1 MKSSLFAI
9 QYKFIKYQMLL
20 MTLAVAL
27 QRSPMMRIIVTLE
40 KAIKAPIARMIQ
52 YSTAAVAAIGTQQ
65 AVTGATTFTS
75 SPSSPTTATVGT
87 QFNLVFAVTGAPS
100 AVGSW
105 RVKGDIPPGVT
116 IPGLNGSTLNVK
128 IGMMT
133 GTPTTPGTYNLTVQA
148 FEKSNLNGDTNEK
161 KYPISITVEGDA
173 LPPETIFTATPSA
186 NIGGQVAT
194 PLSQSFSISG
204 INAASW
210 KITGGLPAGLTLKGP
225 SGQTQQGNILNA
237 PSGQITGTPT
247 ESGVFN
253 ISLEAYDQA
262 NLAGITD
269 EKQHALTLTIGAEP
283 LPPETIFTATPSPN
297 IGGQVAKPLSQSFSI
312 NGISAASWKVTGG
325 LPAGLTLKGP
335 SGQTQQ
341 GNILNAPSGLITGTP
356 TESGVF
362 NISLEAYD
370 KANLAGITDEKQHAL
385 TLTIEAEPL
394 PPETT
399 FAATPSANISGQ
411 VGTPLSQS
419 FSISGINASSWKI
432 TGGLPAG
439 LTLKGPSGQT
449 QQGNILNAPS
459 GQITGT
465 PTESGVFNISL
476 EAYDEANLSGITDEK
491 QHALTLTIEAEPL
504 PPETTFTATPSA
516 SISGQVG
523 TPLSQSFS
531 ISGITAA
538 SWKVTGS
545 LPAGLTLKGPSGQ
558 TQQGNILNAPSGQI
572 TGTPTESGVFNISL
586 EAYDQANFAGI
597 TDEKQHALTLT
608 IEAAVANLPDV
619 TYQPKDTTVYSQD
632 RVQFFVNGE
641 NFTSIQ
647 WLKDGTDIPGAQDL
661 TFIIDNAGSGDTGSY
676 QARLSN
682 ADGSSV
688 SAAATL
694 TIDPNAQAQLINLS
708 TRGFVGK
715 GEQVMIPGFAF
726 EGEKSK
732 TFLIRAAGP
741 ALFDQFGLETF
752 LENPVIM
759 LFDGVNLLA
768 SNDDWGSQTNVAAI
782 EQAII
787 DVGAFPFD
795 ANSMDAAMIVTLTPG
810 GYTAITFGESDTT
823 GTALIE
829 VYEIIQ

>member
-210 KITGGLPAGLTLKGP
+210 KITGG
-225 SGQTQQGNILNA
+225 
-237 PSGQITGTPT
+237 
-247 ESGVFN
+247 
-253 ISLEAYDQA
+253 
-262 NLAGITD
+262 
-269 EKQHALTLTIGAEP
+269 
-283 LPPETIFTATPSPN
+283 
-297 IGGQVAKPLSQSFSI
+297 
-312 NGISAASWKVTGG
+312 
-325 LPAGLTLKGP
+325 
-335 SGQTQQ
+335 
-341 GNILNAPSGLITGTP
+341 
-356 TESGVF
+356 
-362 NISLEAYD
+362 
-370 KANLAGITDEKQHAL
+370 
-385 TLTIEAEPL
+385 
-394 PPETT
+394 
-399 FAATPSANISGQ
+399 
-411 VGTPLSQS
+411 
-419 FSISGINASSWKI
+419 
-432 TGGLPAG
+432 
-439 LTLKGPSGQT
+439 
-449 QQGNILNAPS
+449 
-459 GQITGT
+459 
-465 PTESGVFNISL
+465 
-476 EAYDEANLSGITDEK
+476 
-491 QHALTLTIEAEPL
+491 
-504 PPETTFTATPSA
+504 
-516 SISGQVG
+516 
-523 TPLSQSFS
+523 
-531 ISGITAA
+531 
-538 SWKVTGS
+538 